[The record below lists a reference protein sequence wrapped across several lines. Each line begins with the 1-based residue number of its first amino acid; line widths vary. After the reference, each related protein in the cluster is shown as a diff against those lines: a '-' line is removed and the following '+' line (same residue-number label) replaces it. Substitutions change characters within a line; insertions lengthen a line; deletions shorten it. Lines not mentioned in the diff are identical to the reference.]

1 MSVSLLLDKI
11 NTLLL
16 PSDFKME
23 AYNAVSFYTLFDKI
37 DDGNTSRAV
46 AVSAEVGR
54 APFAKRQ
61 TMNICVLIETKAV
74 PV

>member
-1 MSVSLLLDKI
+1 
-11 NTLLL
+11 
-16 PSDFKME
+16 ME